1 VQEFRPG
8 EIHRRVEAW
17 RRLDPQI
24 DREVMDWIENGFEV
38 PRKEGATGLRL
49 RNGKTAREHPDA
61 FQRLLL
67 KRLLNESW
75 EVSDAADIV
84 NIIPGNMAPKPSV
97 QDLPWRFII
106 NGIPVNEH
114 YKTWKI
120 KYESLRTV
128 PLAVTPGCYTFTID
142 LESGYDAVELKQSC
156 RGLFG
161 ISIVFSAERIAQL
174 IAEGFM
180 TAKQVQRV
188 FQDGS
193 ALVYLKPRTLPQ
205 GWTNS
210 CAVFTK
216 LTRQLCRVWRK
227 RGYRLVHLL
236 DDFLFCAATVEEAC
250 VMRDKIIAE
259 CEALGLYISWKKAVL
274 TPSQRVKFI
283 GFVIDSLA
291 MRFHVPGEKGEDER
305 DAERAGVLER
315 ERRREREIDREGDRE
330 RQRE

>member
-1 VQEFRPG
+1 
-8 EIHRRVEAW
+8 
-17 RRLDPQI
+17 
-24 DREVMDWIENGFEV
+24 M
-38 PRKEGATGLRL
+38 
-49 RNGKTAREHPDA
+49 
-61 FQRLLL
+61 
-67 KRLLNESW
+67 
-75 EVSDAADIV
+75 
-84 NIIPGNMAPKPSV
+84 

-128 PLAVTPGCYTFTID
+128 PLAVTPGCYMFTID
-142 LESGYDAVELKQSC
+142 LESGYDAVELKKSC

-216 LTRQLCRVWRK
+216 LTRQLCRVCNK
-227 RGYRLVHLL
+227 FNEFVRGGR
-236 DDFLFCAATVEEAC
+236 
-250 VMRDKIIAE
+250 R
-259 CEALGLYISWKKAVL
+259 G
-274 TPSQRVKFI
+274 RR
-283 GFVIDSLA
+283 SL
-291 MRFHVPGEKGEDER
+291 RG
-305 DAERAGVLER
+305 
-315 ERRREREIDREGDRE
+315 RRGRRG
-330 RQRE
+330 QQC